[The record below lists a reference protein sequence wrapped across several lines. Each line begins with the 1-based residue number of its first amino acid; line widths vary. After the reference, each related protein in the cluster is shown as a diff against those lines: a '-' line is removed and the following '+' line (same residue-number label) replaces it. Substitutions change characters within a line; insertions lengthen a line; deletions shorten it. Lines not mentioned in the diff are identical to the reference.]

1 MAVWLAALMV
11 DCSVEWSVSKM
22 ADNLELMSGIRMVH
36 LLADQTGFLSA
47 DRMAVDLAVAKVVWK
62 VD

>member
-1 MAVWLAALMV
+1 MV